1 MAGDKPNSSII
12 ICSEK
17 RARKTN
23 LIDNSISFVY
33 EYIIVNLVSMFTF
46 FLTKHSF
53 MLLAVAK
60 NYSWKR

>member
-23 LIDNSISFVY
+23 LIDFSISFVY
-33 EYIIVNLVSMFTF
+33 KYIIVNLVSMFTF
-46 FLTKHSF
+46 LIKHLF